1 MVILEDLLSASLG
14 LLLYSKEKA
23 EELIDILVDKGEM
36 QRDEARKLVNR
47 MMEKGKAEKEQ
58 IRQKVDAAFKD
69 RFITKEDFRRL
80 ENKLDELIALVKE
93 KQ

>member
-1 MVILEDLLSASLG
+1 MVIFEDLLSASLG
-14 LLLYSKEKA
+14 LILYSKEKA

-58 IRQKVDAAFKD
+58 IRQKIDSAFKE
-69 RFITKEDFRRL
+69 RFISKEDFRRL
-80 ENKLDELIALVKE
+80 ENKLDEIIALVKE